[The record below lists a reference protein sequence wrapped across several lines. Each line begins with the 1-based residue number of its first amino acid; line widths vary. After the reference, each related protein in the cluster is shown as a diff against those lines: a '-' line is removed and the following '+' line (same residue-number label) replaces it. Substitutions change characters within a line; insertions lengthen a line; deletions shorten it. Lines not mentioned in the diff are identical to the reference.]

1 MKALDLKVQSI
12 GQAMENVGSLIV
24 LWIILGAIE
33 QDILIE
39 LFRWMFQETVALK
52 GADLFVS
59 MVGACLQ
66 WLRH

>member
-1 MKALDLKVQSI
+1 MKALDLKVQSL
-12 GQAMENVGSLIV
+12 GQAMENVGSLIA

-39 LFRWMFQETVALK
+39 LFGWMFQETVALK
-52 GADLFVS
+52 AADLFVS
-59 MVGACLQ
+59 IVGACLQ